1 MCILKFN
8 FKLLTL
14 FGCWRPDSW
23 ASLYKRI
30 IYHIH
35 TSIITFLLNS
45 FMLTQLIDVLL
56 TTDNASEFFDN
67 IYILISVFNV
77 CCKYFV
83 LLINRKNILIL
94 INILMEKPCKPSTS
108 TEMKI
113 LYKFDKNIQIY
124 TKYYVYLAMISIF
137 NIVLSSLFINFGK
150 RKLMF
155 RAWLPFD
162 YTSTVP
168 FCLTYIYQLIGIII
182 AACVNVGCDTL
193 ICGLLFH
200 ICCQI
205 EILTYRLRKIISYS
219 NIIRDCVLQHYNIF
233 RLSLIILQILQI
245 LSFISFTLGE
255 KIF

>member
-1 MCILKFN
+1 
-8 FKLLTL
+8 
-14 FGCWRPDSW
+14 
-23 ASLYKRI
+23 
-30 IYHIH
+30 
-35 TSIITFLLNS
+35 
-45 FMLTQLIDVLL
+45 
-56 TTDNASEFFDN
+56 
-67 IYILISVFNV
+67 
-77 CCKYFV
+77 YF
-83 LLINRKNILIL
+83 R
-94 INILMEKPCKPSTS
+94 
-108 TEMKI
+108 
-113 LYKFDKNIQIY
+113 IY

-233 RLSLIILQILQI
+233 RARLIVKMEIIRSKICKLFLNSSNCWCTILIGILFAFILNTKFNLIIGVQFLMTAIIMCFGLYQISETTAKL
-245 LSFISFTLGE
+245 
-255 KIF
+255 KY